1 MIFSFSQMQLE
12 FCYFVQSFSAAKL
25 LCKEAF
31 QLICAGWREVILRC
45 LEGSR
50 NKAVLLSNHSHQP
63 PRGSR
68 LKKMNFDIGHQAN
81 MNSHLV
87 YSHQEAVWRGSGLS
101 RACSRR
107 GGEGRPPACGSRL
120 PSSAPLPRIPSHSPC
135 SGLSSPCCSDIPWEG
150 LCSPWKDRSSPWKGR
165 GSLLKDQSSPLKEG
179 GILLRGPGS
188 PWVDPGS
195 LWYSLCAPQIPASY
209 RACSLQ
215 NGILYYHVWLN

>member
-1 MIFSFSQMQLE
+1 MF
-12 FCYFVQSFSAAKL
+12 
-25 LCKEAF
+25 
-31 QLICAGWREVILRC
+31 
-45 LEGSR
+45 
-50 NKAVLLSNHSHQP
+50 
-63 PRGSR
+63 
-68 LKKMNFDIGHQAN
+68 
-81 MNSHLV
+81 SHLV

-120 PSSAPLPRIPSHSPC
+120 PSSALLPRIPSHSPC
-135 SGLSSPCCSDIPWEG
+135 SGSSSPCCLDIPWAS

-188 PWVDPGS
+188 PWVDLGS